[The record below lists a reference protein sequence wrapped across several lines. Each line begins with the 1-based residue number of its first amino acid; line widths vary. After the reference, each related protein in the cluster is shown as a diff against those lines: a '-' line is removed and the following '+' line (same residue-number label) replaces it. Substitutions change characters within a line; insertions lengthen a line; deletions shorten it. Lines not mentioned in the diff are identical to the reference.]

1 MAIRLLSS
9 ESISGSLTVSGTL
22 GLSGTTAQYVRGDG
36 AFTTLPLIPSD
47 NVTGTGVAGKVAY
60 WTSANIIDD
69 GPITFSGVNVIFDS
83 RNIIPSIDANLTL
96 GTGALRWNFA
106 YINNALS
113 VTDGNINAGTTFDFN
128 QGANFLGNLNLT
140 NTGSNPKITLV
151 ESSGGTQNAVI
162 EFDQAGDN
170 QLYITTNYV
179 SPSDSS
185 RILLQPGSYPALTA
199 SGGANGAI
207 NTKVEISGTLQANRN
222 IQTINSNLSTTAA
235 PTNFGV
241 YTSEVRLIDTPN
253 GGLQSCRVI
262 TDNFG
267 EWIVVGRF
275 AASAMTSI
283 QSTWSSVSGM
293 SLGTSQSEST
303 QFSADFGDSFPEEV
317 RIMGSTDFTKWRD
330 NRTVDFIY
338 KVPEGR
344 QWKYFFSGG
353 ATNGMTSQLQDCNT
367 GTRYGWSVNG
377 TYDGFGRWVN
387 AAQTRV
393 GMSDTNVTNPSAAYT
408 TATAN
413 AFYWETALDAK
424 FTVSATRPYS
434 GQDCYATAAFGNDD
448 NIQGFFD
455 EYPNESFN
463 MNGGVDFSSA
473 AWVLIKLPEGASG
486 SGGSGGGYWAAN
498 GSDIYNKNSGKVG
511 INTAAPDA
519 DLQVTTVGTSSQDG
533 IIKIGGSAASLG
545 LVLEYDQ
552 VDATF
557 SYITANPTY
566 TSNTSIMKIR
576 VDGDANPDQLVLT
589 GAGNVGIGTEDPSAK
604 LHVRTSTDHNFEF
617 EETGGELRISALNDA
632 RTANIPLQFAASQF
646 NFITGNV
653 GIGMT
658 TAPVGDLHLQGG
670 QQDIV
675 LTNTAADGVAGLTIS
690 RIIGQA
696 RGYSNNLSVMQSI
709 DFETNSGFWYKGDIV
724 FKTNNTDGTD
734 TSVAATERMRIDS
747 SGNISFNQ
755 NNTTQLGKYIATN
768 SGGAVHTIRM
778 RQGGEIHFGDTSV
791 GAPLGLTEGLWNV
804 FTDQDYLSVYSRNRF
819 EFRGYGGHLGL
830 VSSAVT
836 WFFSTYFNI
845 GSTSASGARLNVT
858 SQGSGTQEVVQI
870 NHGSGS
876 HTGIGLKIVSANSG
890 HAMDLSGSAGAG
902 FARLTTA
909 YNANP
914 TFSVS
919 GDIIAYASSDIRYK
933 DNLKVIKNPL
943 QMISKI
949 NGYTFDW
956 NNKQD
961 VYKGKDYGVVA
972 QEIEEIMPEI
982 VDNRWDGYKA
992 VKYEKIAPLLIEAI
1006 KELKQEIDEL
1016 KKHKCNCKE

>member
-140 NTGSNPKITLV
+140 NTSSNPKITLL
-151 ESSGGTQNAVI
+151 ENSGGTQNAVI
-162 EFDQAGDN
+162 EFDQSGEN

-179 SPSDSS
+179 SPSDGS
-185 RILLQPGSYPALTA
+185 RILLQPGSFPALTA

-241 YTSEVRLIDTPN
+241 YTSEIRLIDTPN

-283 QSTWSSVSGM
+283 QSIWSSVSGM

-353 ATNGMTSQLQDCNT
+353 ATSGMTSQLQDCNT

-393 GMSDTNVTNPSAAYT
+393 GMSDVNVTNPSAAYT

-413 AFYWETALDAK
+413 AFNWHNASDAK

-434 GQDCYATAAFGNDD
+434 GQDCYETTGFGKDDATD
-448 NIQGFFD
+448 GFFD
-455 EYPNESFN
+455 EYPNEVFN
-463 MNGGVDFSSA
+463 FAGGVDFSSA

-519 DLQVTTVGTSSQDG
+519 DLQIITSGSSDQNG
-533 IIKIGGSAASLG
+533 VLKIGGSAASLG

-589 GAGNVGIGTEDPSAK
+589 GAGNVGIGTDSPMTK
-604 LHVRTSTDHNFEF
+604 LHIQSGNGSYPDDANNHLVVESSSHSYIGLGGGTSSDVGIHFGDS
-617 EETGGELRISALNDA
+617 GGIAQGRIAYKNSDNSM
-632 RTANIPLQFAASQF
+632 RFMANSSERLTILAS
-646 NFITGNV
+646 GSV
-653 GIGMT
+653 GIGST
-658 TAPVGDLHLQGG
+658 DPYSRLDVNGVITNRTASQDPNFTVAVVGGVSTLDGGSLQFTQGFGG
-670 QQDIV
+670 
-675 LTNTAADGVAGLTIS
+675 TSAAGDTVVFRYNAASWKSWSLDYTFAFYNGLIKGTI
-690 RIIGQA
+690 G
-696 RGYSNNLSVMQSI
+696 GYSNNSMDSTNAFLS
-709 DFETNSGFWYKGDIV
+709 
-724 FKTNNTDGTD
+724 NT
-734 TSVAATERMRIDS
+734 ANATVV
-747 SGNISFNQ
+747 
-755 NNTTQLGKYIATN
+755 ATN
-768 SGGAVHTIRM
+768 SGQNVIVTFTGNFGIHMMCDM
-778 RQGGEIHFGDTSV
+778 RYSQGGGDGSPR
-791 GAPLGLTEGLWNV
+791 ADRASLT
-804 FTDQDYLSVYSRNRF
+804 
-819 EFRGYGGHLGL
+819 
-830 VSSAVT
+830 
-836 WFFSTYFNI
+836 FN
-845 GSTSASGARLNVT
+845 S
-858 SQGSGTQEVVQI
+858 
-870 NHGSGS
+870 
-876 HTGIGLKIVSANSG
+876 
-890 HAMDLSGSAGAG
+890 
-902 FARLTTA
+902 
-909 YNANP
+909 
-914 TFSVS
+914 
-919 GDIIAYASSDIRYK
+919 
-933 DNLKVIKNPL
+933 
-943 QMISKI
+943 
-949 NGYTFDW
+949 
-956 NNKQD
+956 
-961 VYKGKDYGVVA
+961 
-972 QEIEEIMPEI
+972 
-982 VDNRWDGYKA
+982 
-992 VKYEKIAPLLIEAI
+992 
-1006 KELKQEIDEL
+1006 
-1016 KKHKCNCKE
+1016 